1 MTPKRIGR
9 GVLFVALVI
18 VSVFVHGCCEPA
30 GRERIDNGRKQA
42 MEVRYISPA
51 GVHVPQ
57 F

>member
-18 VSVFVHGCCEPA
+18 VSVFVHGCCESV
-30 GRERIDNGRKQA
+30 GREQVDNGRNQA

-51 GVHVPQ
+51 GVHVPL